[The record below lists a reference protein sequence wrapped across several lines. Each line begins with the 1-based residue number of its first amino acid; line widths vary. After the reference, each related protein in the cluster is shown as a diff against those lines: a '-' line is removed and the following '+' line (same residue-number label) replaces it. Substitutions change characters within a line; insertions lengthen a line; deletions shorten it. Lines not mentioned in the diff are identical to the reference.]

1 MARIR
6 VETEGAEEMKQ
17 ISVMLRGILGLKQH
31 ELAQLLSTTKT
42 TVSTWETRG
51 IVSLSRK
58 ATPFAN
64 LVQVIALVRQ
74 CKTHPDFLS
83 FEKLKAYIKIT
94 VKGDLHTYYSHFV
107 GRAIDEHFF
116 NALKM
121 TNLFSLL
128 FALQLDRYLE
138 SIGLES
144 PERQIVAG
152 GSDRREEELL
162 SVSSIVN
169 IMNEI
174 SSDEGFSGV
183 ASEPRPVV
191 KGRPR
196 RSARE
201 EQGLFSIVD
210 KLPDSEPELEA
221 EAETETVAESV
232 SSGEGQE
239 ESAPDEVGNISEL
252 LGSVGFAKPV
262 SKPGKPSATA
272 AKKTK
277 RVS

>member
-1 MARIR
+1 MARVR
-6 VETEGAEEMKQ
+6 VESESVEEMKQ
-17 ISVMLRGILGLKQH
+17 ISVRLREILGLKQS

-42 TVSTWETRG
+42 TISTWETRG

-58 ATPFAN
+58 ATPFAS
-64 LVQVIALVRQ
+64 LLQVIALVRQ

-83 FEKLKAYIKIT
+83 FEKLKAYIRIT

-169 IMNEI
+169 IMNDI
-174 SSDEGFSGV
+174 SVDEGLPGV
-183 ASEPRPVV
+183 DAARPVV

-201 EQGLFSIVD
+201 GQGLFSIVD

-221 EAETETVAESV
+221 EAETEAAVESV

-239 ESAPDEVGNISEL
+239 ESAPFDWPGDISEH
-252 LGSVGFAKPV
+252 LGGVAASQPV
-262 SKPGKPSATA
+262 SKPKKSSAA
-272 AKKTK
+272 AKKK
-277 RVS
+277 KK

>member
-1 MARIR
+1 MARVR
-6 VETEGAEEMKQ
+6 VESESVEEMKQ
-17 ISVMLRGILGLKQH
+17 ISVRLREILGLKQS

-42 TVSTWETRG
+42 TISTWETRG

-58 ATPFAN
+58 ATPFAS
-64 LVQVIALVRQ
+64 LLQVIALVRQ

-83 FEKLKAYIKIT
+83 FEKLKAYIRIT

-169 IMNEI
+169 IMNDI
-174 SSDEGFSGV
+174 SVDEGLPGV
-183 ASEPRPVV
+183 DAARPVV

-201 EQGLFSIVD
+201 GQGLFSIVD
-210 KLPDSEPELEA
+210 KLPDSEPELET
-221 EAETETVAESV
+221 EAETEAAVESV

-239 ESAPDEVGNISEL
+239 ESAPFDGPGDISER
-252 LGSVGFAKPV
+252 LGGVAASQPV
-262 SKPGKPSATA
+262 SKPKKSSAA
-272 AKKTK
+272 AKKK
-277 RVS
+277 KK